1 MDRNNVLK
9 RIETIFK
16 ELFKDEELKVTEATS
31 MESIENWDSL
41 SNAMLINE
49 IEKKFSVKFKYREI
63 SNLANVG
70 DMIDLL
76 ENHNV

>member
-16 ELFKDEELKVTEATS
+16 ELFKDEELKVTEVTS

-49 IEKKFSVKFKYREI
+49 IEKKFTVKFKYREI